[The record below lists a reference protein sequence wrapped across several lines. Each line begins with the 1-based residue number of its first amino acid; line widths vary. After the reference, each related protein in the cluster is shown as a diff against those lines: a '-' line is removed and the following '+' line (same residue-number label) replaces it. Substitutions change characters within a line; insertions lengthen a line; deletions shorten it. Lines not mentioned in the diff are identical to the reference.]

1 MFETLIYWA
10 ICLLFVIAL
19 ILGLALIVK
28 KFALPQN
35 ARSPL
40 FGKSKK
46 ARLQVIETLAIDHK
60 SRLVLL
66 RRDDVEHLIIVGP
79 THETLI
85 ESGIKNSP
93 GSPHTKAP
101 EQNKTY
107 PVSSSENLQK
117 TTHHEQQPL
126 NDTQKNSSLFDDA
139 GNSADSGGDGGD

>member
-35 ARSPL
+35 AGSPL

-46 ARLQVIETLAIDHK
+46 SRLQIMETLALDHK

-66 RRDDVEHLIIVGP
+66 RRDDVEHLIVIGP
-79 THETLI
+79 TNETLI
-85 ESGIKNSP
+85 ETGIKSP
-93 GSPHTKAP
+93 
-101 EQNKTY
+101 QNNK
-107 PVSSSENLQK
+107 PFPDV
-117 TTHHEQQPL
+117 
-126 NDTQKNSSLFDDA
+126 
-139 GNSADSGGDGGD
+139 NSADNHIEGTSGGMDFDADGGD

>member
-35 ARSPL
+35 AGSPL

-46 ARLQVIETLAIDHK
+46 SRLQIMETLALDHK

-66 RRDDVEHLIIVGP
+66 RRDDVEHLIIIGP
-79 THETLI
+79 TNETLI
-85 ESGIKNSP
+85 ETGIKSHQNNK
-93 GSPHTKAP
+93 PHP
-101 EQNKTY
+101 D
-107 PVSSSENLQK
+107 V
-117 TTHHEQQPL
+117 
-126 NDTQKNSSLFDDA
+126 
-139 GNSADSGGDGGD
+139 NSADNHIEETSGGMDFDADGGD